1 MIGVGAEVF
10 AFPCLPVGHTAGPKI
25 ELSLTELSYLPRI
38 GKIGNSRY
46 LLRMGGGLMVLG
58 SI

>member
-38 GKIGNSRY
+38 GNSCY